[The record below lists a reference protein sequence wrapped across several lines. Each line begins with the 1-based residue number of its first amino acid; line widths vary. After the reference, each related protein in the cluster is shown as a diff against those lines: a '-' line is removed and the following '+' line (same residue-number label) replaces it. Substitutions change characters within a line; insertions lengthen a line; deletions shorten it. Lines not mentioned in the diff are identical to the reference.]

1 MIDYSFLLSWQ
12 IYVVMAL
19 VLVSAI
25 AKAVQD
31 GLQTKYDVSV
41 FTKAKN
47 QSYWNPL
54 ISWKRKWKNGDK
66 AQGERFWL
74 SSTWLVGL
82 TDAWHLFG
90 TIRDGALFICVPVLS
105 GNYWSFLLYPVYRG
119 VFHVFYHYAFKKK

>member
-12 IYVVMAL
+12 IYVVLAL

-31 GLQTKYDVSV
+31 GLQTKYEVSV
-41 FTKAKN
+41 FAKAKN

-66 AQGERFWL
+66 AQGGKVL
-74 SSTWLVGL
+74 VKQHLVGWL
-82 TDAWHLFG
+82 NRCLAFVWHHTRWRSVYLRSHS
-90 TIRDGALFICVPVLS
+90 IR
-105 GNYWSFLLYPVYRG
+105 
-119 VFHVFYHYAFKKK
+119 